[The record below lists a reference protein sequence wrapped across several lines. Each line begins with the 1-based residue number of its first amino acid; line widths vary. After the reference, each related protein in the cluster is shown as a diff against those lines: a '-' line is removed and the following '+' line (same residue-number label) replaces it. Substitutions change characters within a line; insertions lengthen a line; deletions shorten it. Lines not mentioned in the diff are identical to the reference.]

1 MPVNPELL
9 KTACYFTG
17 LDSAALEDVGRFVFE
32 KKLPPEE
39 FVLWEGEEEDVLY
52 FVVTG
57 MLKLFSTSAEG
68 REFTLRI
75 VYGGDSI
82 NDEAVINRAPSI
94 LSAITLSPVVLYGV
108 RQHDLETV
116 LNSYPQVNKRISE
129 VLSARERYLVRLATD
144 LVFKN
149 VTGRLAHLLLER
161 EKLAHAG
168 GDNLKITQQEMASM
182 IGTVRELVSRSLKEM
197 ESNGAISLEHNQII
211 IKDKNRLEELS
222 EV

>member
-1 MPVNPELL
+1 MAVNPEIL

-17 LDSAALEDVGRFVFE
+17 LDSTALEDIARFVFE

-39 FVLWEGEEEDVLY
+39 FVLWEGEEDDVLY

-57 MLKLFSTSAEG
+57 MMKLFSTSTEG

-75 VYGGDSI
+75 VFGGDSI

-94 LSAITLSPVVLYGV
+94 LSAITLSPVVLYGL
-108 RQHDLETV
+108 RQHDLEII
-116 LNSYPQVNKRISE
+116 LNNYPQVNKRISE
-129 VLSARERYLVRLATD
+129 VLAARERYLVRLATD

-161 EKLAHAG
+161 EGLAHVSG
-168 GDNLKITQQEMASM
+168 NNLKITQQEMASM

-197 ESNGAISLEHNQII
+197 ESIGAVSLEHNQII
-211 IKDKNRLEELS
+211 INDKDRLEELS
-222 EV
+222 AV

>member
-1 MPVNPELL
+1 MAVNPEIL

-39 FVLWEGEEEDVLY
+39 FVLWEGEEDDVLY

-57 MLKLFSTSAEG
+57 MMKLFSTSAEG

-75 VYGGDSI
+75 VFGGDSI

-94 LSAITLSPVVLYGV
+94 LSAITLSPVVLYGL
-108 RQHDLETV
+108 RQHDLEAI
-116 LNSYPQVNKRISE
+116 LNNYPQMNKKISE
-129 VLSARERYLVRLATD
+129 VLAARERYLVRLATD

-149 VTGRLAHLLLER
+149 VTGRLARLLLER
-161 EKLAHAG
+161 EGLAHVSG
-168 GDNLKITQQEMASM
+168 NNVKITQQEMASM
-182 IGTVRELVSRSLKEM
+182 IGTVRELVSRSLKEL
-197 ESNGAISLEHNQII
+197 ESIGAVRLEHNQII
-211 IKDKNRLEELS
+211 INDKDRLEELS
-222 EV
+222 AV